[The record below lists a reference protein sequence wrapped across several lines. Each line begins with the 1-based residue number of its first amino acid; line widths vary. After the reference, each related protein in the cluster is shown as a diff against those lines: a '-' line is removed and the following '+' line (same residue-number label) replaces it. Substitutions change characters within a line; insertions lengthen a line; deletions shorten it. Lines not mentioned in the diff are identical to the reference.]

1 VVVASPAGFSGGQ
14 FNADTLR
21 RSLALGLVA
30 SAGLGVAAGVR
41 ATGRCCCRPGP
52 ADLPDGERQRHNA
65 IYRRTGA
72 PAHYKNTGADPCQCR
87 PVQYV
92 RWRQEGD
99 MANYDT
105 INKLAAQARQT
116 QTAARRREAD
126 LAARLRRS
134 RRVVVLSGAGISV
147 ASGIV

>member
-1 VVVASPAGFSGGQ
+1 
-14 FNADTLR
+14 
-21 RSLALGLVA
+21 
-30 SAGLGVAAGVR
+30 
-41 ATGRCCCRPGP
+41 
-52 ADLPDGERQRHNA
+52 
-65 IYRRTGA
+65 
-72 PAHYKNTGADPCQCR
+72 
-87 PVQYV
+87 
-92 RWRQEGD
+92 

-105 INKLAAQARQT
+105 INKLAAQVRQT